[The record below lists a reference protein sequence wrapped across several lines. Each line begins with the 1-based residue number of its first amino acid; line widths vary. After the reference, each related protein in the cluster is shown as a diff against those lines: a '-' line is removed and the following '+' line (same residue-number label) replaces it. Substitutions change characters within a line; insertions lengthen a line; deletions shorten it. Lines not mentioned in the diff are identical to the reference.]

1 MWPLLSA
8 ATAVTAWV
16 PGWASSV
23 VQLDPTPTPTP
34 TPAAVAPGASCSP
47 FDLSCQ
53 AAQSVS
59 TSLDQFAQT
68 LGQWFAGMLNGA
80 LNADSSVKIFQSGD
94 KTGSFANAGFAAQFG
109 FWLTIMAAV
118 LLVVALGQI
127 IIAMVNGNL
136 KHIGRIGG
144 ALLISVPVT
153 LFALLLMEQAN
164 DFVNDVT
171 NSFLAQLEGTN
182 GGSLT
187 NAVLNITGLSA
198 FDVAPYSSGSPW
210 LVGGVTGGAGLTP
223 VGVLAVGGSSI
234 MTILIMLLLMVACG
248 FLAIAMLVRVFGLA
262 VLAVVAP
269 IALMFIGQ
277 PKFHA
282 WAKGWVEIV
291 IGLLLAKPLA
301 AAVIGVAIAIVQGDP
316 TNGQQATGQTT
327 TDFFGVIAGFVGL
340 LVAAAS
346 PIATIAL
353 CRFTGNEL
361 ERAVAHRHTPGS
373 VVGKVTQAVGGA
385 SYARQRLAASRSLT
399 NSRNATRGTG
409 SRSAANPVQAG
420 AGARASGGATPSSP
434 APAKRGQNA
443 APGSSSARTTRTEKA
458 TSIRASA
465 APKAPPADKARGR

>member
-8 ATAVTAWV
+8 ATAVTARL

-23 VQLDPTPTPTP
+23 LQLDPTPTPTP

-68 LGQWFAGMLNGA
+68 LGSWFAGMLNGA

-94 KTGSFANAGFAAQFG
+94 RTGSFANAGFAAQFG
-109 FWLTIMAAV
+109 FWMTIMAAV

-127 IIAMVNGNL
+127 IVAMVNGNL
-136 KHIGRIGG
+136 KRIGRIGG

-164 DFVNDVT
+164 DFVNEVT
-171 NSFLAQLEGTN
+171 NSFLVQLEGTN

-187 NAVLNITGLSA
+187 NAVLNITGLRA

-210 LVGGVTGGAGLTP
+210 LVGGATGGAGLTP

-353 CRFTGNEL
+353 CRFTGNEI

-373 VVGKVTQAVGGA
+373 VIGKVTQAVGGA
-385 SYARQRLAASRSLT
+385 KYAGQRLAASRSVT
-399 NSRNATRGTG
+399 NSRNTTRGTG
-409 SRSAANPVQAG
+409 PRSAANPVPAG
-420 AGARASGGATPSSP
+420 VSARASGGASP
-434 APAKRGQNA
+434 GATAPAKRAQTA
-443 APGSSSARTTRTEKA
+443 APGSSSTRTTRTENT
-458 TSIRASA
+458 TSTRASTV
-465 APKAPPADKARGR
+465 PKAPPGDKARGR

>member
-8 ATAVTAWV
+8 ATVVSARVQ
-16 PGWASSV
+16 GWASSL
-23 VQLDPTPTPTP
+23 VQLDPMPTPTP
-34 TPAAVAPGASCSP
+34 TPAAVAPVASCNP

-127 IIAMVNGNL
+127 IVAMVNGNL
-136 KHIGRIGG
+136 KRIGRIGG

-409 SRSAANPVQAG
+409 SRSAANAAPAG
-420 AGARASGGATPSSP
+420 AGARPSGGATPRSP

-458 TSIRASA
+458 TSIRAGA
-465 APKAPPADKARGR
+465 APKAPPTDKARGR